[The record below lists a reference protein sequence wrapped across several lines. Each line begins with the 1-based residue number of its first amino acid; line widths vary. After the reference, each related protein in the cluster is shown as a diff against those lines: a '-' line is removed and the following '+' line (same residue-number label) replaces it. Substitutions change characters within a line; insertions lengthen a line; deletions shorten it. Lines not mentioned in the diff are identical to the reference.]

1 MQRLRQL
8 LPLALI
14 LLILTLL
21 TACGQ
26 RQQPPVQEPPDPR
39 QPPAARQTPVDEPA
53 ASVAQ
58 PPGES
63 PGAQEPTNP
72 GASRTGPANQPE
84 PRQGLS
90 PVAGATAVPRAAAAQ
105 QLPQQPSPTYP
116 QPGAQAMDPQGKTML
131 QQEAD
136 ANAPQAAHADSV
148 TAQSATGMSG
158 GQRTP
163 HHWSLPPKLP
173 YPTNVTFMQNQRTPL
188 ADTRDDDT
196 STFGLDAD
204 TTSYHLALNWA
215 RDGLEVNPMSVRP
228 EEWVNALDHRYPE
241 PREDD
246 RFHIR
251 STIIPHPLADRPEAT
266 THLAR
271 IAIQAPRL
279 EPADQPM
286 NITLVLDASGS
297 MKEGNRIE
305 IARAAA
311 KAITGSLD
319 RRDTVSVVHFSQ
331 EVLDHLTVRHRRPDD
346 RRVTDSIQDLR
357 PTGSTNVQ
365 AGLNQGLLLAQQAR
379 SDNPRAL
386 NYLILMSD
394 GVANVDATDPFAI
407 LDHAG
412 AQEAQSPIRIV
423 TLGVGISN
431 YNDYLL
437 EQLAQHGN
445 GWYRYLNSPQQA
457 RQLFQDSWTD
467 LATPFADQARAQV
480 TWDQDAVTSWRIIG
494 YENRLVPDRHFQ
506 QDLREFAEVPSGASV
521 TVFYELDLDPQT
533 RPGDRL
539 GSLDLRWVTPMTGN
553 RMQQDH
559 QVNHQREASRHS
571 QPRLRLGA
579 IIALAADRYAALH
592 HQDVLSHRQVGRQL
606 QDLQGQLQ
614 DLEESLHHLDSYHDL
629 EFLLD
634 HLAQY
639 APYTPHWPKDR
650 PEEPVI
656 SPPSGYAP

>member
-1 MQRLRQL
+1 
-8 LPLALI
+8 
-14 LLILTLL
+14 
-21 TACGQ
+21 
-26 RQQPPVQEPPDPR
+26 
-39 QPPAARQTPVDEPA
+39 
-53 ASVAQ
+53 
-58 PPGES
+58 
-63 PGAQEPTNP
+63 
-72 GASRTGPANQPE
+72 
-84 PRQGLS
+84 
-90 PVAGATAVPRAAAAQ
+90 
-105 QLPQQPSPTYP
+105 
-116 QPGAQAMDPQGKTML
+116 
-131 QQEAD
+131 
-136 ANAPQAAHADSV
+136 
-148 TAQSATGMSG
+148 
-158 GQRTP
+158 
-163 HHWSLPPKLP
+163 
-173 YPTNVTFMQNQRTPL
+173 
-188 ADTRDDDT
+188 
-196 STFGLDAD
+196 
-204 TTSYHLALNWA
+204 
-215 RDGLEVNPMSVRP
+215 
-228 EEWVNALDHRYPE
+228 
-241 PREDD
+241 
-246 RFHIR
+246 
-251 STIIPHPLADRPEAT
+251 
-266 THLAR
+266 
-271 IAIQAPRL
+271 
-279 EPADQPM
+279 
-286 NITLVLDASGS
+286 
-297 MKEGNRIE
+297 
-305 IARAAA
+305 
-311 KAITGSLD
+311 
-319 RRDTVSVVHFSQ
+319 
-331 EVLDHLTVRHRRPDD
+331 
-346 RRVTDSIQDLR
+346 
-357 PTGSTNVQ
+357 VQ

-457 RQLFQDSWTD
+457 RQLFRESWTD

-506 QDLREFAEVPSGASV
+506 QDLREFAEVPSGTSV
-521 TVFYELDLDPQT
+521 TVFYELDLDPRT

-592 HQDVLSHRQVGRQL
+592 HQDVLSHRQVGQQL

-639 APYTPHWPKDR
+639 APYTPHWPKDT

-656 SPPSGYAP
+656 WPPSGYAP